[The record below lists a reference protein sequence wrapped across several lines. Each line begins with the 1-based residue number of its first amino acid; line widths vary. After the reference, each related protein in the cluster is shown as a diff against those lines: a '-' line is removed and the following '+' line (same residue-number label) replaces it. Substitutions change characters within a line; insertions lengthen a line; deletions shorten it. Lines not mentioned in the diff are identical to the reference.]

1 MGTRQSIDHFLEQC
15 EGALRFA
22 DFEYVEASKQEHWD
36 DESYQNAQLYLEEI
50 LNEMEPIYASAN
62 REQKERLQRMKAQL
76 DLMKHDMIVLR
87 H

>member
-62 REQKERLQRMKAQL
+62 REQKERLQRMKAHL